1 MIRNCCQRAAGIF
14 RRLCPKW
21 CRLEMS
27 SANLRFWWTLCLL
40 LKSQQSSS
48 IHVLCMVIKSPLWC
62 SMKNSLHAGERSNEL
77 KVWETSPV
85 CRVNKGDRSLS
96 VLSRRWQKVPEEV
109 SFFLSFFFLRLPKC
123 KCPTMLSAV
132 IYNRPPLAW
141 VLKSRVVNSWQ
152 FSGCAAKCHFP
163 PEMLHEGRSS
173 MRLSR

>member
-1 MIRNCCQRAAGIF
+1 MCHSRAELLFPRRKVMIRNCCQRAAGIF

-27 SANLRFWWTLCLL
+27 SANLRFWWTLRLL

-48 IHVLCMVIKSPLWC
+48 IHVVCMVIKSPLWC

-109 SFFLSFFFLRLPKC
+109 SFFLSFFFYACLNASVPQCCRRWF
-123 KCPTMLSAV
+123 T
-132 IYNRPPLAW
+132 IGRP
-141 VLKSRVVNSWQ
+141 
-152 FSGCAAKCHFP
+152 
-163 PEMLHEGRSS
+163 LHESW
-173 MRLSR
+173 SRAW